1 MSTRRLRL
9 VLVLLAL
16 AVLVPAAL
24 LVHRALRGAA
34 AEQAA
39 RHRAVAERLF
49 DEMERALSDLVA
61 REEARP
67 VEAFR
72 ATGAAR
78 IAELPPE
85 RFVLGYFQIEADGH
99 VTTPLPPRD
108 AEALRVATKW
118 FALRDG
124 DAADATT
131 ELRPKLEQA
140 PGTTV
145 SVEAAEPEQLRALG
159 NMMKDEAARAPSK
172 NAYDALQALNRGA
185 EERSSR
191 QRKMVAKQAEA
202 DAPAALREAPARTQS
217 FGDQTAGAPAA
228 AGIAPAP
235 ASPSEVAGGRRDEGA
250 EGRRNGIAVAVD
262 PLVGR
267 LADLRH
273 LLLYRSVFT
282 DTEALRQG
290 LVLDVEVLAAFLRE
304 RALGAD
310 RIPGATLSFSNDA
323 EGAEPPGTS
332 DGAHL
337 YRHRFAEPFDAVIAS
352 AALAPLDGGS
362 GAGVVYGLAALLVLT
377 GGVGLFA
384 VHRMVTVALGFAERR
399 SNFVAA
405 VTHEL
410 KTPLTAIRMYGEMLR
425 DGLVP
430 SDDKRREYYRTIT
443 AESERLSRLIDNVL
457 EFSRLE
463 KGTRTMRLTL
473 GALGPVV
480 EEVAELLRP
489 HAERGGFTLRTEVE
503 PDLPPVR
510 FERDALLQVLVNL
523 VDNALKYASRATL
536 REIAIECRSHGDGVV
551 LSVRDHGPGVANR
564 HLTRI
569 FEPFH
574 RGEDELVRETQGTGL
589 GLALVKS
596 LVEPMG
602 GAVAGRNAPDGG
614 FEVKIALPR
623 ASL

>member
-1 MSTRRLRL
+1 LRL

-85 RFVLGYFQIEADGH
+85 HFVLGYFQIEADGRL
-99 VTTPLPPRD
+99 TTPLPPRG

-118 FALRDG
+118 FALREG
-124 DAADATT
+124 EAADAKT
-131 ELRPKLEQA
+131 EHRPKLEQA

-145 SVEAAEPEQLRALG
+145 SVEAAEPEKLRALG
-159 NMMKDEAARAPSK
+159 DMMKDEPDRAPSK
-172 NAYDALQALNRGA
+172 NAYDALQSLNRGA

-191 QRKMVAKQAEA
+191 QRKMVEKRAEA
-202 DAPAALREAPARTQS
+202 DAFAEAPQASPAARELSLERQP
-217 FGDQTAGAPAA
+217 GGVLAA
-228 AGIAPAP
+228 AGAAPAP
-235 ASPSEVAGGRRDEGA
+235 VAPSAAPMDRRD
-250 EGRRNGIAVAVD
+250 RMAVAVD

-267 LADLRH
+267 LADARH

-282 DTEALRQG
+282 DSEALRQG
-290 LVLDVEVLAAFLRE
+290 LVLDAQGLADHLRE
-304 RALGAD
+304 RALGAN
-310 RIPGATLSFSNDA
+310 RIPGATLSFSSDA
-323 EGAEPPGTS
+323 EGTDPSGAA
-332 DGAHL
+332 DGAHR

-352 AALAPLDGGS
+352 AALTPLDGGS
-362 GAGVVYGLAALLVLT
+362 DEGVVYGLAALLVLT

-384 VHRMVTVALGFAERR
+384 VHRMVTVAIGFAERR

-425 DGLVP
+425 DDLVP

-463 KGTRTMRLTL
+463 KGTRTMRLTV

-480 EEVAELLRP
+480 EEVAELLHP
-489 HAERGGFTLRTEVE
+489 HAERDGFTLRTEVE

-523 VDNALKYASRATL
+523 VDNALKYATRATL
-536 REIAIECRSHGDGVV
+536 REIAIECRRHGDGVV
-551 LSVRDHGPGVANR
+551 LSVRDHGPGVASR
-564 HLTRI
+564 HLARI

-596 LVEPMG
+596 LVERMG

-614 FEVKIALPR
+614 FEVEITLPR

>member
-1 MSTRRLRL
+1 LRL

-49 DEMERALSDLVA
+49 DEMERALSDLVT

-85 RFVLGYFQIEADGH
+85 RFVLGYFQIEADGR

-124 DAADATT
+124 EAADAKT
-131 ELRPKLEQA
+131 ERRPKLEQA

-159 NMMKDEAARAPSK
+159 DMMKDEPARAPSK
-172 NAYDALQALNRGA
+172 NAYDALQSLNRGA

-191 QRKMVAKQAEA
+191 QRKMVEKRAEA
-202 DAPAALREAPARTQS
+202 DVFAEAPQASPTARELSLDRQPEH
-217 FGDQTAGAPAA
+217 APAA
-228 AGIAPAP
+228 AGAAPAP
-235 ASPSEVAGGRRDEGA
+235 VAPSEAPMDRRDGM
-250 EGRRNGIAVAVD
+250 AVAVD

-267 LADLRH
+267 LADARH

-290 LVLDVEVLAAFLRE
+290 LVLDAQGLADQLRE
-304 RALGAD
+304 RALGAN
-310 RIPGATLSFSNDA
+310 RIPGATLSFSSDA
-323 EGAEPPGTS
+323 EGTDPSSAA
-332 DGAHL
+332 DGAHR

-352 AALAPLDGGS
+352 AVLAPLDGGS
-362 GAGVVYGLAALLVLT
+362 GEGVVYGLAALLVLT

-384 VHRMVTVALGFAERR
+384 VHRMVTVAIGFAERR

-425 DGLVP
+425 DDLVP

-463 KGTRTMRLTL
+463 KGTRTMRLTM

-523 VDNALKYASRATL
+523 VDNALKYARRATL
-536 REIAIECRSHGDGVV
+536 REIAIECRRHGDGVV
-551 LSVRDHGPGVANR
+551 LSVRDHGPGVASR
-564 HLTRI
+564 HLARV

-596 LVEPMG
+596 LVERMG

>member
-24 LVHRALRGAA
+24 LVDRALRGAA

-67 VEAFR
+67 VEAWR

-78 IAELPPE
+78 ITELPPE
-85 RFVLGYFQIEADGH
+85 RFVLGYFQVEPDGRI
-99 VTTPLPPRD
+99 TAPLPPRD

-118 FALRDG
+118 FALREG
-124 DAADATT
+124 EAADAKAQSP
-131 ELRPKLEQA
+131 PKLEQA

-145 SVEAAEPEQLRALG
+145 SVEAAESEQLRALG
-159 NMMKDEAARAPSK
+159 YTMKDQPAPAPPSK
-172 NAYDALQALNRGA
+172 NAYDALQSLNRGA

-191 QRKMVAKQAEA
+191 QRKMVEKRAEA
-202 DAPAALREAPARTQS
+202 DAFAAAPR
-217 FGDQTAGAPAA
+217 APAA
-228 AGIAPAP
+228 TREESLHTQLGRAPAP
-235 ASPSEVAGGRRDEGA
+235 AGAALAPVAPFEAAGGRRDA
-250 EGRRNGIAVAVD
+250 MAVAVD

-267 LADLRH
+267 LADARH
-273 LLLYRSVFT
+273 LLLYRSVFA
-282 DTEALRQG
+282 DAEALRQG
-290 LVLDVEVLAAFLRE
+290 LVLDAQGLTAHLRE
-304 RALGAD
+304 RALGAN
-310 RIPGATLSFSNDA
+310 RIRGATLSFANDA
-323 EGAEPPGTS
+323 EGAEPLVAP

-352 AALAPLDGGS
+352 AALAPLDGG
-362 GAGVVYGLAALLVLT
+362 GGEGVVYGLAVLLVLT

-384 VHRMVTVALGFAERR
+384 VHRMVTVAIGFAERR

-425 DGLVP
+425 DDLVP
-430 SDDKRREYYRTIT
+430 SEDKRREYYRTIT

-463 KGTRTMRLTL
+463 KGTRNMQLTV

-480 EEVAELLRP
+480 QQVAELLRP
-489 HAERGGFTLRTEVE
+489 HAERSGFTLRTEVE

-523 VDNALKYASRATL
+523 VDNALKYAARATP
-536 REIAIECRSHGDGVV
+536 REIAIECRRHGDGVV
-551 LSVRDHGPGVANR
+551 LSVRDRGPGVASR
-564 HLTRI
+564 HLARI

-574 RGEDELVRETQGTGL
+574 RGEDELIRETQGTGL

-596 LVEPMG
+596 LVERMG
-602 GAVAGRNAPDGG
+602 GAVGGYNEPGGG
-614 FEVKIALPR
+614 FEVRVALPG
-623 ASL
+623 ASH

>member
-1 MSTRRLRL
+1 
-9 VLVLLAL
+9 VVLAL

-78 IAELPPE
+78 LAELPPE
-85 RFVLGYFQIEADGH
+85 GFVLGYFQIEPDGH
-99 VTTPLPPRD
+99 LTTPLPPRD
-108 AEALRVATKW
+108 VEALRAATKW

-124 DAADATT
+124 DARDAKAQ
-131 ELRPKLEQA
+131 RDAPLEQA

-145 SVEAAEPEQLRALG
+145 AVEGAEPEQLRALG
-159 NMMKDEAARAPSK
+159 YAMKDEAARAPSK
-172 NAYDALQALNRGA
+172 NAYDALQSLNRGA

-191 QRKMVAKQAEA
+191 QRKVVEKRAEVDAYAGAPQAPPLPSAREQSR
-202 DAPAALREAPARTQS
+202 DAQS
-217 FGDQTAGAPAA
+217 AGAPAA
-228 AGIAPAP
+228 AGSAPAP
-235 ASPSEVAGGRRDEGA
+235 VSPSEAGAGRRDVMV
-250 EGRRNGIAVAVD
+250 VAVD

-267 LADLRH
+267 LADARH

-290 LVLDVEVLAAFLRE
+290 LVLDVERLAAHLRE
-304 RALGAD
+304 RALGVN
-310 RIPGATLSFSNDA
+310 RIPGTVISFSNDV
-323 EGAEPPGTS
+323 EGAEPA
-332 DGAHL
+332 GAPDASHL

-352 AALAPLDGGS
+352 AALAPLEGGS
-362 GAGVVYGLAALLVLT
+362 GAGVVYGLALLLVVT

-384 VHRMVTVALGFAERR
+384 VHRMVTAAIGFAERR

-405 VTHEL
+405 VSHEL

-425 DGLVP
+425 DDLVP

-463 KGTRTMRLTL
+463 KGTRTMQLTV

-480 EEVAELLRP
+480 EEVAELLRA
-489 HAERGGFTLRTEVE
+489 HAERDGFTLRTEVE
-503 PDLPPVR
+503 SDLPPVR

-523 VDNALKYASRATL
+523 VDNALKYATRATL
-536 REIAIECRSHGDGVV
+536 REIAIECRRHGDGVV
-551 LSVRDHGPGVANR
+551 LSVRDHGPGVASR
-564 HLTRI
+564 HLARI

-574 RGEDELVRETQGTGL
+574 RGGDELVRETQGTGL

-596 LVEPMG
+596 LVERMG
-602 GAVAGRNAPDGG
+602 GAVGGRNAPDGG

>member
-1 MSTRRLRL
+1 

-16 AVLVPAAL
+16 AVLVPAVL

-72 ATGAAR
+72 ATGAVR

-85 RFVLGYFQIEADGH
+85 RFVLGYFQIEADGR

-124 DAADATT
+124 DAAGATT
-131 ELRPKLEQA
+131 ERRPKLEQA

-145 SVEAAEPEQLRALG
+145 SVEATEPEQLRALG
-159 NMMKDEAARAPSK
+159 DMMKDEPARAPSR
-172 NAYDALQALNRGA
+172 NAYDALQSLNRGA

-191 QRKMVAKQAEA
+191 QRKMVAKPPEA
-202 DAPAALREAPARTQS
+202 D
-217 FGDQTAGAPAA
+217 APAA
-228 AGIAPAP
+228 AGIAPAS
-235 ASPSEVAGGRRDEGA
+235 AAPSEVAGGRRD
-250 EGRRNGIAVAVD
+250 GIAVAVD

-290 LVLDVEVLAAFLRE
+290 LVLDIEVLAAFLRE

-310 RIPGATLSFSNDA
+310 RIPGATLSFSSDA
-323 EGAEPPGTS
+323 EGAELSGTA
-332 DGAHL
+332 DDAHL

>member
-1 MSTRRLRL
+1 

-24 LVHRALRGAA
+24 LVDRALRGAT
-34 AEQAA
+34 AEQMA

-49 DEMERALSDLVA
+49 DEMERALSDLVE

-67 VEAFR
+67 IEAFR

-85 RFVLGYFQIEADGH
+85 RFVLGYFQIEADGR

-118 FALRDG
+118 FAVREGEAG
-124 DAADATT
+124 DAKPQSPPN
-131 ELRPKLEQA
+131 REQA

-145 SVEAAEPEQLRALG
+145 SVEAVEPEKLRALG
-159 NMMKDEAARAPSK
+159 DTMKDEPARARSK
-172 NAYDALQALNRGA
+172 NAYDALQSLNRGA

-191 QRKMVAKQAEA
+191 QRKMVEKSAEA
-202 DAPAALREAPARTQS
+202 DAFAEAAQASPAARELSLDRQS
-217 FGDQTAGAPAA
+217 GGAATAAGA
-228 AGIAPAP
+228 APAP
-235 ASPSEVAGGRRDEGA
+235 VAPSEALMERRA
-250 EGRRNGIAVAVD
+250 AMAVAVD

-267 LADLRH
+267 LADTRH

-290 LVLDVEVLAAFLRE
+290 LVLDVEVLAAHLHE
-304 RALGAD
+304 RALGAN
-310 RIPGATLSFSNDA
+310 RIPGAALSFSNDA
-323 EGAEPPGTS
+323 EGTAPRGAA

-337 YRHRFAEPFDAVIAS
+337 FRHRFAEPFDAVIAS

-362 GAGVVYGLAALLVLT
+362 GEGVIYGLAALLVLT

-384 VHRMVTVALGFAERR
+384 VHRMVTVAIGFAERR

-405 VTHEL
+405 VSHEL

-425 DGLVP
+425 DDLVP

-463 KGTRTMRLTL
+463 KGTRTMQLTV
-473 GALGPVV
+473 GALGPVI
-480 EEVAELLRP
+480 EEVVELLRP

-523 VDNALKYASRATL
+523 VDNALKYAARATQ
-536 REIAIECRSHGDGVV
+536 REIAIECRRHGDGVV
-551 LSVRDHGPGVANR
+551 LSVRDRGPGVANR
-564 HLTRI
+564 HLARI

-574 RGEDELVRETQGTGL
+574 RGEDELIRETQGTGL

-596 LVEPMG
+596 LVERMG
-602 GAVAGRNAPDGG
+602 GVVGGYSEPDGG
-614 FEVKIALPR
+614 FEVRIALPG
-623 ASL
+623 ASH

>member
-24 LVHRALRGAA
+24 LVDRALRGAA
-34 AEQAA
+34 AEQDA
-39 RHRAVAERLF
+39 RQRAVAERLF
-49 DEMERALSDLVA
+49 DEMERALSELVA

-72 ATGAAR
+72 ATDAAH

-85 RFVLGYFQIEADGH
+85 RFVLGYFQIEPDGQL
-99 VTTPLPPRD
+99 TTPLPPRD
-108 AEALRVATKW
+108 AAALRVATKW
-118 FALRDG
+118 FAMREG
-124 DAADATT
+124 EAVDAKAQG
-131 ELRPKLEQA
+131 RPKLEQA

-145 SVEAAEPEQLRALG
+145 SVATAEREQSRALG
-159 NMMKDEAARAPSK
+159 SSMKDEVAPSPSS
-172 NAYDALQALNRGA
+172 NAYDALQSLNRGA

-191 QRKMVAKQAEA
+191 QRKVVEKRAERDAYAEA
-202 DAPAALREAPARTQS
+202 PEALPANRAQSLDAQSMRESAASGSPPPPVTPAEAKA
-217 FGDQTAGAPAA
+217 D
-228 AGIAPAP
+228 
-235 ASPSEVAGGRRDEGA
+235 RRD
-250 EGRRNGIAVAVD
+250 AVAVAID
-262 PLVGR
+262 PLIGR
-267 LADLRH
+267 LADAQH

-290 LVLDVEVLAAFLRE
+290 LVLDVEILGAQLRE
-304 RALGAD
+304 RVLGAS
-310 RIPGATLSFSNDA
+310 RIPVATLSFSNDMDGVDPA
-323 EGAEPPGTS
+323 GTA
-332 DGAHL
+332 DDAHR
-337 YRHRFAEPFDAVIAS
+337 YRHRFAEPFDALSAS
-352 AALAPLDGGS
+352 AALAPLDGGA
-362 GAGVVYGLAALLVLT
+362 GEGVVYGLAALLVLT

-384 VHRMVTVALGFAERR
+384 VHRMVTVAIGFAERR

-425 DGLVP
+425 DDLVP
-430 SDDKRREYYRTIT
+430 SENKRREYYRTIT

-463 KGTRTMRLTL
+463 KGTRTMQLTV
-473 GALGPVV
+473 GALGPVI
-480 EEVAELLRP
+480 EEVVELLRP

-523 VDNALKYASRATL
+523 VDNALKYAARATQ
-536 REIAIECRSHGDGVV
+536 REIAIECRRHGDGVV
-551 LSVRDHGPGVANR
+551 LSVRDRGPGVASR
-564 HLTRI
+564 HLARI

-574 RGEDELVRETQGTGL
+574 RGEDELIRETQGTGL

-596 LVEPMG
+596 LVERMG
-602 GAVAGRNAPDGG
+602 GAVAGCNAPDGG
-614 FEVKIALPR
+614 FEVEVSLPR
-623 ASL
+623 ASV